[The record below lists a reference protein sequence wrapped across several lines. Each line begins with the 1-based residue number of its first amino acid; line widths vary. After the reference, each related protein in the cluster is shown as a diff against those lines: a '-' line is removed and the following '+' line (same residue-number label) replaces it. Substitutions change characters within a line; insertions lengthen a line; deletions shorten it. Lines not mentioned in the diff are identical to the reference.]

1 MNKNVIATLL
11 ATVFASTVA
20 AESIKDIQV
29 KGSGRVDPSVIQS
42 YLRSKIGDAYDD
54 QLINDDLK
62 NLFATGLFNSISF
75 SFEGEKLF
83 IQVSENPI
91 LNEIAFEG
99 MSAVPEDMVKKEL
112 HLESRQVFKKADV
125 LKAVDILLQIYRSK
139 GYFNARIIPQII
151 ERPENRLD
159 LIFKID
165 EGAPTNISKINM
177 VGNAYFDSVDL
188 KSVID
193 SEESGTFSFF
203 QTNNV
208 YDPNR
213 IRVDE
218 EKMRRLYLKSG
229 FYDFKINRSTV
240 ELLPNY
246 EGFFLTY
253 QLTEGAQYTVG
264 KIALNNPFSSL
275 DVATIVR
282 EIPYISGSVF
292 NQESIEESIDK
303 LNDYYAAQGYPFV
316 QITPEFK
323 KDDKNHTID
332 VTYNVLKAQ
341 KVFVEKIVIEG
352 NRLTREH
359 LIRDQLMISEGDPY
373 NPVLVRRSIK
383 NLRNLGLFESYIA
396 TDKRQGSSPDKIVLV
411 LRVSERSFFSIM
423 GGVSYGKKQGI
434 AGNASLGHRNIKGT
448 GIAGQLQTV
457 FGSNTQSLNLSI
469 LKPSIIRDLDFSI
482 AGNIKHDEDK
492 EYSAYREFSY
502 MGSPTL
508 TFNWTENFRTAVDYT
523 FKRYDTDFFEEAQ
536 RNVRNLQYGD
546 RKEDRHKSAASVN
559 MIYDTRDDRFTPTDG
574 FKASGS
580 IEYSGIG
587 GSVDYVKLDVA
598 GDYYVPFGR
607 SGMVLAVKGAFGK
620 MWETNSRYINFF
632 ERYRLGYLSF
642 RGFQVAGL
650 GPREDLP
657 KTNAESNTSGFGAK
671 SQFNSNGTGGLN
683 MYKVTTE
690 FSFPFATD
698 VGIRALTFVDVGSVW
713 GLGAPKTGPR
723 EKEPLI
729 LGMGDMKTRVSIGF
743 GVQVDIPMM
752 GRVIVGLAKPLI
764 KEEYDQEETFFFTM
778 GGGM

>member
-1 MNKNVIATLL
+1 MNKNVIAALL
-11 ATVFASTVA
+11 TTVFASTVA

-29 KGSGRVDPSVIQS
+29 KGSGRVDPTVIQS
-42 YLRSKIGDAYDD
+42 YLRSKIGDTYDS

-62 NLFATGLFNSISF
+62 NLFATGLFSSISF
-75 SFEGEKLF
+75 SFEGQKLF

-139 GYFNARIIPQII
+139 GYFNARITPQII

-159 LIFKID
+159 LIFKIE

-177 VGNAYFDSVDL
+177 VGNTHFDSVDL

-213 IRVDE
+213 VRVDE
-218 EKMRRLYLKSG
+218 EKMRRLYLKNG
-229 FYDFKINRSTV
+229 FYDFKVDRSTV

-264 KIALNNPFSSL
+264 KIALNNPFPSL
-275 DVATIVR
+275 DVATIMQ
-282 EIPYISGSVF
+282 EIPYVSGGVF
-292 NQESIEESIDK
+292 NQESVEESIDK

-359 LIRDQLMISEGDPY
+359 LIRDQLMISEGDPF

-383 NLRNLGLFESYIA
+383 NLRNLGLFEPYIA
-396 TDKRQGSSPDKIVLV
+396 TDRRQGSTPDKIILV
-411 LRVSERSFFSIM
+411 VRVSERSFFSIM
-423 GGVSYGKKQGI
+423 GGASYGHKQGL
-434 AGNASLGHRNIKGT
+434 AGNASVGHRNIKGT

-457 FGSNTQSLNLSI
+457 FGANTQSLNISI
-469 LKPSIIRDLDFSI
+469 LKPSIVRDLDFSI

-492 EYSAYREFSY
+492 EFSAYREFSY

-508 TFNWTENFRTAVDYT
+508 TFNWTENFRTSVDYT
-523 FKRYDTDFFEEAQ
+523 FKRYDTDFFEESQ
-536 RNVRNLQYGD
+536 RNARNLQYGD

-559 MIYDTRDDRFTPTDG
+559 VIYDTRDDRFTPTDG

-580 IEYSGIG
+580 LEYSGIG
-587 GSVDYVKLDVA
+587 GNVDYVKLDLS

-607 SGMVLAVKGAFGK
+607 SGMVLAFKSAFGK
-620 MWETNSRYINFF
+620 MWETNNQYINFF

-650 GPREDLP
+650 GPREEAP
-657 KTNAESNTSGFGAK
+657 GMTEAKGSGAK
-671 SQFNSNGTGGLN
+671 SPFNSNGTGGLN

-690 FSFPFATD
+690 FSFPFAAD
-698 VGIRALTFVDVGSVW
+698 VGVRALTFVDVGSVW
-713 GLGAPKTGPR
+713 GLGTPKAPAR
-723 EKEPLI
+723 EGEPSI
-729 LGMGDMKTRVSIGF
+729 VGNGDMKTRVSLGF
-743 GVQVDIPMM
+743 GIQVDIPMM
-752 GRVIVGLAKPLI
+752 GRLIVGLAKPLI
-764 KEEYDQEETFFFTM
+764 KEDYDQEETFFFTM